1 LVTDEQW
8 VGYLTEVSLMRSWKT
23 ITACAAVA
31 MSVAFYGCDRN
42 DRARETTPPPASA
55 PGDAAPAANRDL
67 KVEDLIKDTN
77 KYVGQEVT
85 VVGEVDEV
93 LSPMAFALDEDAP
106 FAAGVDND
114 VLVFYPKSAE
124 LAPLDD
130 AWLNDEV
137 RVIGTV
143 GKMTVSEIE
152 REVGWDLDPK
162 IEVEVEKQGP
172 VLIAKRVERINP

>member
-1 LVTDEQW
+1 
-8 VGYLTEVSLMRSWKT
+8 M
-23 ITACAAVA
+23 
-31 MSVAFYGCDRN
+31 
-42 DRARETTPPPASA
+42 
-55 PGDAAPAANRDL
+55 
-67 KVEDLIKDTN
+67 
-77 KYVGQEVT
+77 
-85 VVGEVDEV
+85 
-93 LSPMAFALDEDAP
+93 
-106 FAAGVDND
+106 
-114 VLVFYPKSAE
+114 LVFYPKSGE